1 MWIRHASQPLTEQVQ
16 GLLTMSQGRTYYHVI
31 VPSPGAGDA
40 GEKVIVS
47 ADSHEVNTTLGD
59 PDLVL
64 FLDEAEV
71 ARFARVLSWWA
82 VQG

>member
-1 MWIRHASQPLTEQVQ
+1 
-16 GLLTMSQGRTYYHVI
+16 MSQGRTYYHVI

-40 GEKVIVS
+40 GEKVIVQ

-64 FLDEAEV
+64 VLDEMEV
-71 ARFARVLSWWA
+71 ARFARVLSWWT